1 MVDDCRPRSH
11 YCGAVDRAGQRGERG
26 YAKKKVAAAKTK
38 AGAAKGVAVLGP
50 VTPMG
55 AATGA
60 ERVMRSVRSAHASQ
74 NAQPVGVETKGNP
87 VTRVGKPPTLMTR
100 WDGSPK
106 LRPGGAY

>member
-26 YAKKKVAAAKTK
+26 YAKKKVV
-38 AGAAKGVAVLGP
+38 AAKGVAVLGS
-50 VTPMG
+50 VTV
-55 AATGA
+55 ATGA
-60 ERVMRSVRSAHASQ
+60 ERVMRSVRSAHASK
-74 NAQPVGVETKGNP
+74 NAQPVGVGTKGTP

>member
-1 MVDDCRPRSH
+1 MVDDCRPCGH

-26 YAKKKVAAAKTK
+26 YAKKKVV
-38 AGAAKGVAVLGP
+38 AAKGVAVLGS
-50 VTPMG
+50 VTV
-55 AATGA
+55 ATGA

-74 NAQPVGVETKGNP
+74 NAQPVGVGTKGTP

>member
-26 YAKKKVAAAKTK
+26 YAKKKVVVAKTK
-38 AGAAKGVAVLGP
+38 ADAAKGVAVLGS
-50 VTPMG
+50 VTV
-55 AATGA
+55 ATGA

-74 NAQPVGVETKGNP
+74 NAQPVGVGTKGTP

>member
-1 MVDDCRPRSH
+1 MVDDCRPRGH

-26 YAKKKVAAAKTK
+26 YAKKKVV
-38 AGAAKGVAVLGP
+38 AAKGVAVLGS
-50 VTPMG
+50 VTV
-55 AATGA
+55 ATGA

-74 NAQPVGVETKGNP
+74 NAQPVGVGTKGTP

>member
-1 MVDDCRPRSH
+1 MVDDCRPCGH

-26 YAKKKVAAAKTK
+26 YAKKKVV
-38 AGAAKGVAVLGP
+38 AAKGVAVLGS
-50 VTPMG
+50 VTV
-55 AATGA
+55 ATGA

-74 NAQPVGVETKGNP
+74 NAQPVGVGTKGTP

-100 WDGSPK
+100 GDGSPK